1 MTPTPDDY
9 LNHLLTTFNV
19 KALGEGDPVAGANLL
34 TAMAC
39 SLANIAPQGSG
50 LVTKDGATIKA
61 GTSLLFTGSHSA
73 SLVTDSV
80 LVELGRKQNNFNSIL
95 RQEIRQLQ
103 EDAQRKTPRARST
116 PDAPANLKETTI
128 EMLRTAGAIHP
139 RESASLWAGLTEEP
153 AQANFGELLNHH
165 KVFITGATPAQLE
178 KQLEYSHL
186 GRPFIHAGVDKPSDF
201 KRLGTFCP
209 TVMDG
214 RAAGGPLA
222 NNIRGTVI
230 VTDPSA
236 VLGDTIR
243 AGNKGCA
250 WLGRLPWLVDGEAG
264 PEAPQGPCEKTPALD
279 DINQRYDVALRNAW
293 GRRIDSQNTKPVTY
307 EYSKF
312 DLTEHQT
319 RWIAF
324 LRLKEAE
331 FPGITGAARN
341 LLTTLVFGLME
352 MVQATPSPAGFKW
365 YIDGIQALSRFLVR
379 RMINA
384 RAAILW
390 SAEDAWR
397 RQQQE
402 RMIFFLREGPHGT
415 RALCRRFHR
424 MSADLLNELGL
435 ELMTAG
441 RVTFIDDQWQLT
453 QSEIRIAAEALTLD
467 I

>member
-1 MTPTPDDY
+1 MSPPVDDY
-9 LNHLLTTFNV
+9 LNHLLTTFD
-19 KALGEGDPVAGANLL
+19 ATSLGEGDSTAGANLL

-39 SLANIAPQGSG
+39 SLANIAPPGSG
-50 LVTKDGATIKA
+50 LVTKDGATIKV
-61 GTSLLFTGSHSA
+61 GSSLLVTGSHSA

-95 RQEIRQLQ
+95 RHEIRQLQ
-103 EDAQRKTPRARST
+103 DAQLKAPGARST
-116 PDAPANLKETTI
+116 PDAPANLKESTI
-128 EMLRTAGAIHP
+128 EMLRNPGAIHP
-139 RESASLWAGLTEEP
+139 RESAGLWAGLTEEP
-153 AQANFGELLNHH
+153 AQANFGELLQHH
-165 KVFITGATPAQLE
+165 KVFITGGTPAQLE

-186 GRPFIHAGVDKPSDF
+186 GRPLIHAGVDKPSDF
-201 KRLGTFCP
+201 ERLGTFCP

-222 NNIRGTVI
+222 DNIRGTVV

-236 VLGDTIR
+236 VLGDAIR
-243 AGNKGCA
+243 AGNKACG

-264 PEAPQGPCEKTPALD
+264 PEPPQGPCEKAPALD
-279 DINQRYDVALRNAW
+279 NVNQRYDMALRSAW

-312 DLTEHQT
+312 DLTEIQA

-331 FPGITGAARN
+331 FPGITGTARN

-352 MVQATPSPAGFKW
+352 MVQATSSPAGFKW
-365 YIDGIQALSRFLVR
+365 YIDGIQALARMLVH

-402 RMIFFLREGPHGT
+402 RMIFFLRDGSHST

-424 MSADLLNELGL
+424 MSANLLYELGL
-435 ELMTAG
+435 ELVTAG
-441 RVTFIDDQWQLT
+441 RVAYIDDQWQLT
-453 QSEIRIAAEALTLD
+453 QSEVRVAAEALTLNV
-467 I
+467 